1 VTDSVLSSTSFEGS
15 ASLSV
20 GKSSKRSV
28 TSPTIRV
35 RLDAEMAAWLESLV
49 ADERYELVREM
60 KENRD
65 SLGHDDPVRLSE
77 VRLAEKVLRYVR
89 GSMMEAGWEHG

>member
-1 VTDSVLSSTSFEGS
+1 MGNDARLFPSRPLPNDS
-15 ASLSV
+15 ASFRLAL
-20 GKSSKRSV
+20 GK
-28 TSPTIRV
+28 
-35 RLDAEMAAWLESLV
+35 
-49 ADERYELVREM
+49 REM